1 MSKDPKK
8 GTGKKPKGSGRRLY
22 TDENPK
28 DTCPVRFTSVS
39 AIRKT
44 FSSSCFKSK
53 SHARQSQIINLVHQR
68 VRAAY
73 RNAKDPDVKR
83 RLKKAFEYAE
93 KRKES
98 SKKKTE
104 RLKKMKKKSSNIDVR
119 KSRIRDL
126 LVKESELDRWFKEK
140 WVDISKKDKSGKHP
154 PCGRSDADKG
164 KYPKCRPSKRVNKKT
179 PTTSKELS
187 KKEKTKAVKTKRK
200 VEKNKPSKPA
210 GGGARKPKVA
220 PKVRKRRLNKKS
232 SDMPF
237 YQIRIS
243 DNEFIRKFDP
253 KDKEDFVW
261 HRDHEDR
268 EITVLSGKGWS
279 IQFDNQLPI
288 KLSENKKVFIPKNSW
303 HKVLA
308 GETNLNIIV
317 KESGKKKD
325 EFFFKENLDY
335 DEDYLD
341 KLKKRIKK
349 RKIKKKAYDEQT
361 FTSSGIT
368 FDVSQVWAYCEDI
381 TPKKIKVS
389 EISDLLKHNCWDYK
403 DKRISPMEVLEN
415 PEEYSEHFK
424 RIEDS
429 NLDFAIVIWNEI
441 CIEKNKNTP
450 QEDRHIVDGLHRL
463 AKAYHQGIEKINA
476 VELENKDMKDILTE
490 IYINSFEDLVK
501 INLDLSDVFLDNPI
515 GSKKGFGS
523 KKRKLPFDYGEF
535 SKFINP
541 SDDMGWDIIVV
552 PSNSTGTIN
561 QDKHDYVIVGIVEV
575 NEDKNTWKEKADK
588 NPPYGNH
595 KVIVANFG
603 EYSEKDVEIINN
615 FFKNMWQFKNPKFF

>member
-1 MSKDPKK
+1 MPKDPKK

-39 AIRKT
+39 AIRET

-83 RLKKAFEYAE
+83 RLKKALDYAE
-93 KRKES
+93 ERKES
-98 SKKKTE
+98 SKRKTE
-104 RLKKMKKKSSNIDVR
+104 RMNKKSEIR
-119 KSRIRDL
+119 KDRVEKIIS
-126 LVKESELDRWFKEK
+126 KEAELDRWFKEK

-154 PCGRSDADKG
+154 PCGRADADSG

-187 KKEKTKAVKTKRK
+187 KKEKAKAVKTKRK
-200 VEKNKPSKPA
+200 IEKTKPNKPA

-232 SDMPF
+232 SEMPF
-237 YQIRIS
+237 MQLNIS
-243 DNEFIRKFDP
+243 DNEFIRSFDP

-268 EITVLSGKGWS
+268 LIKVLAGEGWF
-279 IQFDNQLPI
+279 IQFENELPI
-288 KLSENKKVFIPKNSW
+288 KLSEGKEIFILKNSW
-303 HKVLA
+303 HRVIA
-308 GETNLNIIV
+308 GSTNLNIIV
-317 KESGKKKD
+317 KESSKKKD

-335 DEDYLD
+335 EEDYLD
-341 KLKKRIKK
+341 KLKKRLKK
-349 RKIKKKAYDEQT
+349 RKIKKKAYEEKV
-361 FTSSGIT
+361 FESNGLE

-381 TPKKIKVS
+381 KPKEIKIS
-389 EISDLLKHNCWDYK
+389 EIKDFLKYKCWDYK
-403 DKRISPMEVLEN
+403 GKRISPMDVLQDPN
-415 PEEYSEHFK
+415 KYYEHFK

-429 NLDFAIVIWNEI
+429 NLDFAIVIWNEKFL
-441 CIEKNKNTP
+441 EKNNERRSEKQTN
-450 QEDRHIVDGLHRL
+450 RHIVDGLHRL
-463 AKAYHQGIEKINA
+463 CKAYYQELEYIDA
-476 VELENKDMKDILTE
+476 VELENEDMKDILTE
-490 IYINSFEDLVK
+490 IYIDSFEDLVQ
-501 INLDLSDVFLDNPI
+501 INLDLSEVFLDNPI

-523 KKRKLPFDYGEF
+523 KKRELPFDYGEF

-541 SDDMGWDIIVV
+541 SDNMGWDIIVV
-552 PSNSTGTIN
+552 PSNSTGVVN

-575 NEDKNTWKEKADK
+575 NEDEKTWKEKAKK

-603 EYSEKDVEIINN
+603 EYSEEDEEIINN

>member
-1 MSKDPKK
+1 MPKDPKK

-39 AIRKT
+39 AIRET

-83 RLKKAFEYAE
+83 RLKKALDYAE
-93 KRKES
+93 ERKES
-98 SKKKTE
+98 SKRKTE
-104 RLKKMKKKSSNIDVR
+104 RMNKKSEIR
-119 KSRIRDL
+119 KDRVEKIIS
-126 LVKESELDRWFKEK
+126 KEAELDRWFKEK

-154 PCGRSDADKG
+154 PCGRADADSG

-187 KKEKTKAVKTKRK
+187 KKEKAKAVKTKRK
-200 VEKNKPSKPA
+200 IEKTKPNKPA

-232 SDMPF
+232 SEMPF
-237 YQIRIS
+237 MQLNIS
-243 DNEFIRKFDP
+243 DNEFIRSFDP

-268 EITVLSGKGWS
+268 LIKVLAGEGWF
-279 IQFDNQLPI
+279 IQFENELPI
-288 KLSENKKVFIPKNSW
+288 KLSEGKEIFILKNSW
-303 HKVLA
+303 HRVIA
-308 GETNLNIIV
+308 GSTKLNIIV
-317 KESGKKKD
+317 KESSKKKD

-335 DEDYLD
+335 EEDYLD
-341 KLKKRIKK
+341 KLKKRLKK
-349 RKIKKKAYDEQT
+349 RKIKKKAYEEKV
-361 FTSSGIT
+361 FESNGLE

-381 TPKKIKVS
+381 KPKEIKIS
-389 EISDLLKHNCWDYK
+389 EIKDFLKYKCWDYK
-403 DKRISPMEVLEN
+403 GKRISPMDVLQDPN
-415 PEEYSEHFK
+415 KYYEHFK

-429 NLDFAIVIWNEI
+429 NLDFAIVIWNEKFL
-441 CIEKNKNTP
+441 EKNNERRSEKQTN
-450 QEDRHIVDGLHRL
+450 RHIVDGLHRL
-463 AKAYHQGIEKINA
+463 CKAYYQELEYIDA
-476 VELENKDMKDILTE
+476 VELENEDMKDILTE
-490 IYINSFEDLVK
+490 IYIDSFEDLVQ
-501 INLDLSDVFLDNPI
+501 INLDLSEVFLDNPI

-523 KKRKLPFDYGEF
+523 KKRELPFDYGEF

-541 SDDMGWDIIVV
+541 SDNMGWDIIVV
-552 PSNSTGTIN
+552 PSNSTGVVN

-575 NEDKNTWKEKADK
+575 NEDEKTWKEKAKK

-603 EYSEKDVEIINN
+603 EYSEEDEEIINN